1 MRRFLPLLLLVPYVA
16 LLWVPFY
23 NAREPVVWG
32 FPFFYWYMLL
42 WVPVSSLLVFI
53 VHRGSGHER

>member
-23 NAREPVVWG
+23 NTREPVVWG

-42 WVPVSSLLVFI
+42 WVPISSVLVFI